1 MRYNTY
7 DNFMLHNLI
16 SDGELEKMKQMK
28 QTEETKQMKQTEE
41 IKLMKQT
48 EQTKQRKQIAVLG
61 TGTWALAL
69 TDVLLK
75 NGHGV
80 KMWGRSEA
88 QIKELQEKRMNSRYL
103 PDYKL
108 EGEIEFSTDLR
119 KCVQD
124 VEFILNVI
132 PTQSIRS
139 VIENMGEIA
148 KDVILINASKGIEK
162 GSLKRISEI
171 FAQYYPAHRYV
182 VFSGPSHAEEVIKK
196 MPTAIL
202 SASSHEEAARAVQD
216 LFMNEYMRVYTGDDV
231 IGVEISGALKNIIAI
246 AAGVCDGIGYGDNS
260 VAAIVT
266 RGIVEIKR
274 LGIMMG
280 AKPQTF
286 DGISGIGDLIVTC
299 TSKHSRNRRYGK
311 LIGEGK
317 DSEGAI
323 AEINMA
329 VEGISTAI
337 AANELALI
345 HHVEMPIQTALY
357 HLITGESTAKQV
369 VENLMLREKKS
380 EY

>member
-1 MRYNTY
+1 M
-7 DNFMLHNLI
+7 
-16 SDGELEKMKQMK
+16 EKM
-28 QTEETKQMKQTEE
+28 
-41 IKLMKQT
+41 
-48 EQTKQRKQIAVLG
+48 KQIAVLG

-75 NGHGV
+75 NGHKV
-80 KMWGRSEA
+80 RMWGRSES
-88 QIKELQEKRMNSRYL
+88 QIKELQEKRTNSRYL

-108 EGEIEFSTDLR
+108 EGDIMFSTDINE
-119 KCVQD
+119 CVQNAQY
-124 VEFILNVI
+124 ILNVI

-139 VIENMGEIA
+139 VIENMGDISKE
-148 KDVILINASKGIEK
+148 VIFINASKGIEK

-171 FAQYYPAHRYV
+171 FKEYYPKNRFV

-202 SASSHEEAARAVQD
+202 SASAYEEAAKYVQD
-216 LFMNEYMRVYTGDDV
+216 LFMNEYLRVYTGDDV
-231 IGVEISGALKNIIAI
+231 IGVEVSGALKNIIAI

-260 VAAIVT
+260 VSAIAT
-266 RGIVEIKR
+266 RGIFEIKR

-311 LIGEGK
+311 LIGEGM
-317 DSEGAI
+317 DSESAI
-323 AEINMA
+323 KQINMA

-337 AANELALI
+337 AANELAL
-345 HHVEMPIQTALY
+345 HYNVEMPIQTALY
-357 HLITGESTAKQV
+357 KLITGECTAKQV